1 MDNGSILARERNR
14 SERKMPTPSLFCATN
29 VGMRKTLRQIRG
41 WIYRR
46 YPSLSVKWHH
56 KKLAGFERRWG
67 LEQDGFTKEG
77 FFRIFQKNILAALR
91 AGPFYELM
99 VGNGQVGSL
108 GVWLERMGGGW
119 RVEAWEH
126 RIHPLAAFRKNRP
139 GTKIHGERLT
149 NWAEKERKANP
160 VGITSRGA
168 RENAGICREIRNG
181 RIRPG
186 FVGIWNPTRRS
197 VWMHRLG
204 RAGYRLEMIYE
215 RMEIYRLRT
224 R

>member
-1 MDNGSILARERNR
+1 M
-14 SERKMPTPSLFCATN
+14 
-29 VGMRKTLRQIRG
+29 
-41 WIYRR
+41 
-46 YPSLSVKWHH
+46 
-56 KKLAGFERRWG
+56 
-67 LEQDGFTKEG
+67 EQDGFTKEG

-91 AGPFYELM
+91 VGPFYELM
-99 VGNGQVGSL
+99 AGDGQVGSL
-108 GVWLERMGGGW
+108 GAWLERVGGEW

-126 RIHPLAAFRKNRP
+126 RIHPLAAFRINRP

-197 VWMHRLG
+197 VWMQRLC

-215 RMEIYRLRT
+215 RMEFYLLRI